1 MIEYF
6 NIPAGAQ
13 INTPISKTMF
23 ADKGDLSSAEKK
35 LLRECVE
42 SFVMKGLI
50 QTRTSGIDSY
60 IDENYRYDQLV
71 VAEISITNATKAEA
85 VANMVQKNFPAPMV
99 LIISAKNYYYWIS
112 WCTKRIN
119 QADNSKRVLEDIQL
133 TRRFTIDPNDSIASD
148 WVKSLDFS
156 SMSCENIKELSDSLG
171 ERLVQLKV
179 ADEVG
184 LFSNTTVIS
193 AEEQRLALDQL
204 EVNREQQNSIKQAL
218 KKESQFNAKM
228 KLATQLKELQDI
240 EKCII
245 DKMR

>member
-6 NIPAGAQ
+6 NIPIGAQ

-23 ADKGDLSSAEKK
+23 ADKGELSSVEKK

-60 IDENYRYDQLV
+60 IDDDYRYDQLV
-71 VAEISITNATKAEA
+71 VAEISITNAAKAEA
-85 VANMVQKNFPAPMV
+85 IATMVQKNFPAPMV
-99 LIISAKNYYYWIS
+99 LIVSAKNYYYWIS

-119 QADNSKRVLEDIQL
+119 QVDNTNRVLVDVQL
-133 TRRFTIDPNDSIASD
+133 TRMFSIDSNDSIASD

-156 SMSCENIKELSDSLG
+156 SVSCSNIKQLSDSLG
-171 ERLVQLKV
+171 ERLLQLKV

-184 LFSNTTVIS
+184 IFNNQSTIS
-193 AEEQRLALDQL
+193 TEDQKVALDEL
-204 EVNREQQNSIKQAL
+204 KANRDKQSSIKQSL
-218 KKESQFNAKM
+218 KKETQFNAKM

-240 EKCII
+240 EKGII
-245 DKMR
+245 NKIK

>member
-6 NIPAGAQ
+6 NIPIEAQ

-23 ADKGDLSSAEKK
+23 ADKGELSSAEKK

-60 IDENYRYDQLV
+60 MDDDYRYDQLV
-71 VAEISITNATKAEA
+71 IAEISITNATKAEA
-85 VANMVQKNFPAPMV
+85 IATMVQKNFPAPMV
-99 LIISAKNYYYWIS
+99 LIVSAKNYYYWIS

-119 QADNSKRVLEDIQL
+119 QVDKTKRVLEDMQL
-133 TRRFTIDPNDSIASD
+133 TRMFTINSNDSIASD

-156 SMSCENIKELSDSLG
+156 SISCSNIKQLSDALG
-171 ERLVQLKV
+171 ERLMQLKV

-184 LFSNTTVIS
+184 VFNNQRTINTEHQKLS
-193 AEEQRLALDQL
+193 LEELKA
-204 EVNREQQNSIKQAL
+204 NRDKQSLIKQSL
-218 KKESQFNAKM
+218 KNETQFNAKM
-228 KLATQLKELQDI
+228 KLATQLKELQDA

-245 DKMR
+245 DKLK